1 MWHLDP
7 SIRLATIDMGRK
19 VGAAVPPFG
28 GGGAG
33 SPSNTMSPAPKPTA
47 MPSSIR
53 PLRLGDEKEKKEER
67 RQKEETTGVK

>member
-1 MWHLDP
+1 
-7 SIRLATIDMGRK
+7 
-19 VGAAVPPFG
+19 
-28 GGGAG
+28 
-33 SPSNTMSPAPKPTA
+33 MSPAPKPTA